1 MATLDLNKPGDRL
14 SLLRKDEQE
23 ALLAMAHET
32 KGELDDASVGERDG
46 SRKDAL
52 KRLAHGFGALADTTL
67 ATMRFDKQEGRPGF
81 DDQAKK
87 DLVVKRNELA
97 SALVRQ
103 LSELGLVELERRQGA
118 TAA

>member
-1 MATLDLNKPGDRL
+1 
-14 SLLRKDEQE
+14 
-23 ALLAMAHET
+23 
-32 KGELDDASVGERDG
+32 
-46 SRKDAL
+46 
-52 KRLAHGFGALADTTL
+52 
-67 ATMRFDKQEGRPGF
+67 MRFDKQEGRPGF